1 MLYIGIDQHS
11 KQITVSVR
19 DESGSVL
26 VRRQV
31 STQWTK
37 IRAFVKEISERGSA
51 HGGWLAIMEVCGF
64 NHWLLKL
71 LEESGCTE
79 VVVVQP
85 EERSKHKTDRRD
97 ASALSEVLWV
107 NRDRVRQG
115 LPVRGLRRIQVPGP
129 EDQADRRLT
138 HLRYDVGRELTRA
151 INRIKGVLRRHRAKE
166 VPPISMR

>member
-1 MLYIGIDQHS
+1 
-11 KQITVSVR
+11 
-19 DESGSVL
+19 
-26 VRRQV
+26 
-31 STQWTK
+31 
-37 IRAFVKEISERGSA
+37 
-51 HGGWLAIMEVCGF
+51 VCGF

-115 LPVRGLRRIQVPGP
+115 LPVPGLRRIQVPGP
-129 EDQADRRLT
+129 DGQPARPLT

-151 INRIKGVLRRHRAKE
+151 INRIKGVLRRHNLEQECPTKGIQTQAATRWLWQLSLSAMERMELEQQLMRAGLLREQLKGLQLE
-166 VPPISMR
+166 IVQRH